1 MSLNL
6 QKLKNVKR
14 ATDKF
19 TAQCPACAEEGGDQK
34 GDHLFID
41 PKGKFGCVV
50 NQGEAGREHRQRIFA
65 LAGDDGPGTIVVRPV
80 VRDPAPVVL
89 AAGVMAKLKAAWAGN
104 TDTPAPALEPRTT
117 TVASAPPPPSAS

>member
-1 MSLNL
+1 MSLNF
-6 QKLKNVKR
+6 QKLKNVKC
-14 ATDKF
+14 ATDKI
-19 TAQCPACAEEGGDQK
+19 TARCPACAEEGGDQK

-50 NQGEAGREHRQRIFA
+50 NPGEAGREHRQRIFA

-104 TDTPAPALEPRTT
+104 TNTPAPALEPRTT
-117 TVASAPPPPSAS
+117 TVASGPPPPSAS